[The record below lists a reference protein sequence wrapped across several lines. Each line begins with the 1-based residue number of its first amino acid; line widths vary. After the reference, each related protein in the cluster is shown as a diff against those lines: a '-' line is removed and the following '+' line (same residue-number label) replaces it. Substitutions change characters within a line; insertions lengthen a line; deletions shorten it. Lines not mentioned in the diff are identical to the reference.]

1 MISEAKNSL
10 FKLSIQNGKSNL
22 WFEHEKNSELGSPL
36 AKSLIWNE
44 VVKSGGMSL
53 PKRTLPKN
61 THPNVPS
68 RISLKIV
75 ESLIWDEVVESGGM
89 KGSLP
94 KRTLPKIPTQIC
106 PPELVWK

>member
-1 MISEAKNSL
+1 MISDAENSL
-10 FKLSIQNGKSNL
+10 FKMSIQNGKSNL

-44 VVKSGGMSL
+44 VVKSGGM
-53 PKRTLPKN
+53 
-61 THPNVPS
+61 
-68 RISLKIV
+68 
-75 ESLIWDEVVESGGM
+75 